1 MRCTVP
7 TNVPPSEKIL
17 KLYDAGRSGGGGITG
32 RPWPGSLH
40 TIRGAPGS
48 LKHVQPALISVLG
61 VKPSAVAA
69 VAIPSETATAAIK
82 SANLIILFSFRR
94 NAAYRRRSNNELPA
108 GLVSIATRVGN
119 RQSLRSG
126 CIREHWR
133 SRRPSFTGP
142 QRLAGPRR
150 ARSVESSTGSRSRRR
165 PRFQFPRAS
174 RRRPRESARVLPEGR
189 RRLVVWPRRTDR
201 LLRERR
207 AAPVHEPPRSAFAL
221 TLSNRGRRLGRDDR
235 SRCGRDR
242 FSAGGQMRVAG
253 VWELSCE
260 A

>member
-82 SANLIILFSFRR
+82 NSHRNEGTRFRMTNGVGTCRQAGRGTDGFSA
-94 NAAYRRRSNNELPA
+94 
-108 GLVSIATRVGN
+108 VDRVG
-119 RQSLRSG
+119 RVVVADRAAAAEGGAALPLS
-126 CIREHWR
+126 
-133 SRRPSFTGP
+133 GP
-142 QRLAGPRR
+142 Q
-150 ARSVESSTGSRSRRR
+150 
-165 PRFQFPRAS
+165 
-174 RRRPRESARVLPEGR
+174 
-189 RRLVVWPRRTDR
+189 
-201 LLRERR
+201 
-207 AAPVHEPPRSAFAL
+207 AAA
-221 TLSNRGRRLGRDDR
+221 
-235 SRCGRDR
+235 
-242 FSAGGQMRVAG
+242 
-253 VWELSCE
+253 
-260 A
+260 

>member
-32 RPWPGSLH
+32 RPWPGSLQ

-69 VAIPSETATAAIK
+69 VAIPSETAAIK

-108 GLVSIATRVGN
+108 ALVSIATR
-119 RQSLRSG
+119 QSLRSG
-126 CIREHWR
+126 SIRAHC
-133 SRRPSFTGP
+133 
-142 QRLAGPRR
+142 A
-150 ARSVESSTGSRSRRR
+150 A
-165 PRFQFPRAS
+165 
-174 RRRPRESARVLPEGR
+174 EGLVADA
-189 RRLVVWPRRTDR
+189 RRLR
-201 LLRERR
+201 
-207 AAPVHEPPRSAFAL
+207 
-221 TLSNRGRRLGRDDR
+221 
-235 SRCGRDR
+235 
-242 FSAGGQMRVAG
+242 
-253 VWELSCE
+253 
-260 A
+260 